1 LVIVVVDGDT
11 LLIGFIS
18 LSMEVKR
25 SEAAAQGFYSKNV
38 ILLLTKI
45 PFGCSGSYNFCLDFS
60 K

>member
-1 LVIVVVDGDT
+1 MDVL
-11 LLIGFIS
+11 
-18 LSMEVKR
+18 MEVKR
-25 SEAAAQGFYSKNV
+25 SEAAAQDFYSKNV